1 MIRVIVMFLVV
12 SGLLSAG
19 EAPAPAPA
27 IATADLVATIDGEA
41 IHLNELTVGPLVL
54 GDVAAKPT
62 LKERVLTFNDCQA
75 SLYGGEVRGTIV
87 MDFATN
93 RTRMNATVAGV
104 DLASLLASMGSTND
118 SYTGRVDGRIDLD
131 FPTGDVRK
139 ADGRGRLT
147 IKDANLVEMSFFTN
161 LLIGNVG
168 NVRGQDSASVTAEIR
183 DGEIRLNSARITIP
197 KGSVLITGIV
207 ALDGGLRLLV
217 VPKLGGGA
225 LSEVWFVGKW
235 FGAALAFASSRIAR
249 MVVRGTVTKPVVVL
263 NPFASE

>member
-1 MIRVIVMFLVV
+1 MIRFIAIFVTLV
-12 SGLLSAG
+12 GLLAAG
-19 EAPAPAPA
+19 EAPAPPA
-27 IATADLVATIDGEA
+27 VIATADLVATIDGEA

-54 GDVAAKPT
+54 GDVAAKLA

-75 SLYGGEVRGTIV
+75 SLYGGEARGTIV

-93 RTRMNATVAGV
+93 RTHVIATVAGV

-118 SYTGRVDGRIDLD
+118 SYTGRVDGRIDLS

-139 ADGRGRLT
+139 AEGRGHLT

-161 LLIGNVG
+161 LLVGNVG

-197 KGSVLITGIV
+197 KGSVLVTGIV

-235 FGAALAFASSRIAR
+235 FGTALALASSRVAR
-249 MVVRGTVTKPVVVL
+249 MVVRGTISKPVVVL